1 MRRDGRRGPDLLGRD
16 RECEALDRLLADTLD
31 GQSRVLVL
39 RGEAGAGKSA
49 LLDYL
54 VANASDR
61 RVVSAIGVE
70 SEMELSYSGLHQ
82 ICAPVLDL
90 LEGLPDPQREALTTV
105 FGLSSGPVP
114 DRFLVGLATLSLL
127 AEAAERQ
134 PLLCIVDDAHWLDH
148 TSAQLLGF
156 VARRLLAERIGLV
169 CAVRLGIG
177 DHVLSGVA
185 ELQVG
190 GLAETDARA
199 LLLSKAHGPL
209 DAAVCAQIVAE
220 SRGNPLALVEL
231 PRTWIAAG
239 VPGSFGV
246 SESQAVASKI
256 EQSYERRL
264 LRLPFDTQLLVL
276 AASAEPLGDPGLLEG
291 AVERLAIDMGAAGP
305 AIDAGL
311 VTIAGR
317 VEFAHPLVRSAA
329 YRSAAEP
336 DRHRVHLALA
346 EATDPERDADRR
358 TWHRAQGT
366 AQPDEDVAAELED
379 SAGRAQ
385 ARGGVAAAAAF
396 LERAAALSPEP
407 AARARRSLAAAE
419 AKQLAGA
426 PQAASRLLAVAA
438 DGSLDQL
445 ENALAERLR
454 GQIALD
460 LRSGGEA
467 VPFLL
472 GAARQLESRN
482 PALARRT
489 YLDALYA
496 ASFVSE
502 EMLALAGEA
511 ARKAPPPEDAPSA
524 EDLLLAGL
532 AIRFT
537 QGYAAAAGPL
547 KQAFRAY
554 CDQNLGAIQDARWPG
569 IARRIAA
576 DQFDDDTWLDLSA
589 RSVQLTRDR
598 GALGLLPLALNNLA
612 LAHTFEGDLDTAEVL
627 IEEADTIAH
636 ATGGSRITF
645 GRLFLAGFR
654 GDEAGLSAEIETDR
668 AAALARGDGLLLAV
682 GQHVLSLFHNGR
694 GRYEAALAAAED
706 GSKVDAPCAVWSL
719 PELIEAATRCGDHDR
734 AADALERLTER
745 TQATRTEWAL
755 GIEARSRALLN
766 TGTSAAELYY
776 EAIDRLGR
784 SRMAPELARAHLLCG
799 EWLRRENRRIDAREQ
814 LRLAYDMLSEMGVLA
829 FAERARRELIAT
841 GEKAPKRRAE
851 TRDDLTAQEAQIAE
865 LARQGY
871 SNPEIGAQLFLSPRT
886 IEWHMRKIFAK
897 LEISSRKELDDVAL
911 AARRRRAES
920 A

>member
-1 MRRDGRRGPDLLGRD
+1 MRQDGRRRPELLGRR
-16 RECEALDRLLADTLD
+16 RECETLDRLLTDTLE
-31 GQSRVLVL
+31 GESRVLVL

-49 LLDYL
+49 LLGYL
-54 VANASDR
+54 AANASGR
-61 RVVSAIGVE
+61 RLVSAVGVE
-70 SEMELSYSGLHQ
+70 SEMELAYSGLHQ

-90 LEGLPDPQREALTTV
+90 LERLPDPQRDALATV
-105 FGLSSGPVP
+105 FGLSAGPGP
-114 DRFLVGLATLSLL
+114 DRFLVGLAMLSLL
-127 AEAAERQ
+127 AEAAEQQ

-156 VARRLLAERIGLV
+156 VARRLLAERIALV
-169 CAVRLGIG
+169 CAVRLGVG
-177 DHVLSGVA
+177 DHVLADVA

-190 GLAETDARA
+190 GLGESDARA
-199 LLLSKAHGPL
+199 LLLSKVHGPL
-209 DAAVCAQIVAE
+209 DAAVCDQIVAE

-239 VPGSFGV
+239 VAGGFGLP
-246 SESQAVASKI
+246 ESHPVASKI

-276 AASAEPLGDPGLLEG
+276 AASAEPLGDPALLQG
-291 AVERLAIDMGAAGP
+291 AVERLEIDMDAAGP

-329 YRSAAEP
+329 YRSAAAS

-346 EATDPERDADRR
+346 EATDPENDTDRR

-366 AQPDEDVAAELED
+366 PQPDEDVAAELEH

-385 ARGGVAAAAAF
+385 ARGGVAAAAVF
-396 LERAAALSPEP
+396 LERAAALSANP
-407 AARARRSLAAAE
+407 ATRARRSLAAAE

-426 PQAASRLLAVAA
+426 PQAASRLLTVAV

-445 ENALAERLR
+445 ENALAQRLK

-460 LRSGGEA
+460 LRSGAEA

-472 GAARQLESRN
+472 GAARRLESPE
-482 PALARRT
+482 PALARKT

-502 EMLALAGEA
+502 ETLVLAGEA
-511 ARKAPPPEDAPSA
+511 ARNAPPAEDAPSA
-524 EDLLLAGL
+524 EDLMLAGL

-537 QGYAAAAGPL
+537 EGYAAGAGLL

-554 CDQNLGAIQDARWPG
+554 RDQDPRTIEDVRWPG
-569 IARRIAA
+569 FARRIAA
-576 DQFDDDTWLDLSA
+576 DLFDDETWHDLSA

-598 GALGLLPLALNNLA
+598 GALGVLPLALNNLA
-612 LAHTFEGDLDTAEVL
+612 LAHTFEGDLEAAEVL
-627 IEEADTIAH
+627 IEESDTIAH
-636 ATGGSRITF
+636 ATGAGRITF

-654 GDEAGLSAEIETDR
+654 GDEAGVSEEIETDR
-668 AAALARGDGLLLAV
+668 AAAIAHGDALLPAV

-694 GRYEAALAAAED
+694 GRYDAALAAAES
-706 GSKVDAPCAVWSL
+706 GSASDAPCTVWSL
-719 PELIEAATRCGDHDR
+719 PELVEAATRCGEHER
-734 AADALERLTER
+734 AAGALERLTER
-745 TQATRTEWAL
+745 TQAARTEWAL

-766 TGTSAAELYY
+766 TGTPADELYC

-784 SRMAPELARAHLLCG
+784 CRIATERARAHLLYG

-814 LRLAYDMLSEMGVLA
+814 LRLAYEMLSEMGVLA

-841 GEKAPKRRAE
+841 GEKAPKRTAE

-897 LEISSRKELDDVAL
+897 LEISSRKELDAAL
-911 AARRRRAES
+911 SMRRRQPRS